1 VTESILEMQ
10 GVKKSFPGV
19 QALKGVDFSV
29 LKGEIHALVGQ
40 NGAGKSTLLK
50 ILSGVYHADSGS
62 VMINGEKLTRWS
74 SQEMI
79 ERGISFIYQE
89 LNLVQ
94 SLSVAQNIYIG
105 REPRNAFGLINWNK
119 MRAGAREALARIG
132 AADFD
137 VDMPVKQLTVAKQQ
151 LVAIAR
157 ALDMAPTLLI
167 LDEPT
172 SRLGLKD
179 TEKLFTLL
187 QKMQED
193 GLSIIYVSHRL
204 SEIYRISNRITVLR
218 DGQWIATQ
226 DTCDMSPRELV
237 QNMVGKDVADQTYTR
252 EKPNGDVVLEL
263 NNLQGENINGVNL
276 KLRKNEVLG
285 LIGAVG
291 AGKTETVRAL
301 FGIDKLSAGTIKVGC
316 KELKHYT
323 PTEVISLGMALCPE
337 DRKYQGLLLDNSISV
352 NVTLAGL
359 RKFTNWKWFPNRKQ
373 EISTVVELVNKL
385 RVATPSIKKN
395 TRSLS
400 GGNQQKVV
408 LAKWL
413 CTSSQVFV
421 FDEPTIG
428 IDVQSKAEIYEL
440 MHELAG
446 EGAGVLFVTSDI
458 EEGLQVSDRVLVM
471 YKGKIIKELYPGTT
485 TKEEVSLFA
494 MGGTPDEQH

>member
-1 VTESILEMQ
+1 MTESILEMQ
-10 GVKKSFPGV
+10 AVKKSFPGV

-105 REPRNAFGLINWNK
+105 REPRNAFGLINWNT
-119 MRAGAREALARIG
+119 MRAGAQEALARIG
-132 AADFD
+132 AADLD

-226 DTCDMSPRELV
+226 DACYMSPRELV
-237 QNMVGKDVADQTYTR
+237 QNMVGKDVADQTYTQ
-252 EKPNGDVVLEL
+252 EKPYGDFVLEL
-263 NNLQGENINGVNL
+263 NDLQGENINGVNL

-316 KELKHYT
+316 KEMKHYT
-323 PTEVISLGMALCPE
+323 PTEAISLGMALCPE
-337 DRKYQGLLLDNSISV
+337 DRKYQGLLLDNSISE
-352 NVTLAGL
+352 NITLAGL

-373 EISTVVELVNKL
+373 EISTVVELVKKL
-385 RVATPSIKKN
+385 RIATPSIKKN

>member
-10 GVKKSFPGV
+10 GINKHFPGV
-19 QALKGVDFSV
+19 QALKDVDFSV

-62 VMINGEKLTRWS
+62 VKIDGKKLAKWDP
-74 SQEMI
+74 QEMI
-79 ERGISFIYQE
+79 DRGISFIYQE

-105 REPRNAFGLINWNK
+105 REPRNAFGLIDWK
-119 MRAGAREALARIG
+119 RMRAGAREALARIG
-132 AADFD
+132 ADDLD
-137 VDMPVKQLTVAKQQ
+137 VNMPVEQLTVAKQQ

-157 ALDMAPTLLI
+157 ALDMAPTILI

-172 SRLGLKD
+172 SRLGLED
-179 TEKLFTLL
+179 TERLFSLL
-187 QKMQED
+187 KNMQAE
-193 GLSIIYVSHRL
+193 GLSIVYVSHRL

-218 DGQWIATQ
+218 DGQLIATE
-226 DTCDMSPRELV
+226 TAADMSAQQLV
-237 QNMVGKDVADQTYTR
+237 RNMVGEDVADKTYARQKTFG
-252 EKPNGDVVLEL
+252 EVVLKL
-263 NNLQGENINGVNL
+263 DNLQGEGVNGVDL
-276 KLRKNEVLG
+276 ELHKNEVLG

-301 FGIDKLSAGTIKVGC
+301 FGIDKPQDGSIRIGDKDARQNTS
-316 KELKHYT
+316 
-323 PTEVISLGMALCPE
+323 TEAISLGMALCPE
-337 DRKYQGLLLDNSISV
+337 DRKYQGLLLDNSISE

-359 RKFTNWKWFPNRKQ
+359 RRFSNWKWFPNKQ
-373 EISTVVELVNKL
+373 KERSVVVDLVKRL
-385 RVATPSIKKN
+385 RVATPSIN
-395 TRSLS
+395 TNARSLS

-428 IDVQSKAEIYEL
+428 VDVQGKAEIYDL
-440 MHELAG
+440 MHELAQQ
-446 EGAGVLFVTSDI
+446 GAGVLFVTSDI
-458 EEGLQVSDRVLVM
+458 EEGLQVCDRVLVM
-471 YKGKIIKELYPGTT
+471 YKGSIIKELDPGKTG
-485 TKEEVSLFA
+485 KEEASLYS

>member
-1 VTESILEMQ
+1 MTESILEMQ
-10 GVKKSFPGV
+10 AIHKRFPGV
-19 QALKGVDFSV
+19 QALKNVDFSV

-62 VMINGEKLTRWS
+62 VKINGDHLTKWDP
-74 SQEMI
+74 QEMI
-79 ERGISFIYQE
+79 DRGISFIYQE

-94 SLSVAQNIYIG
+94 SLSIAQNIFIG
-105 REPRNAFGLINWNK
+105 REPRNAFGFIEWNK
-119 MRAGAREALARIG
+119 MRAGAREALARVG
-132 AADFD
+132 ADDLD
-137 VDMPVKQLTVAKQQ
+137 VDMTVEDLTVARQQ

-157 ALDMAPTLLI
+157 ALDMSPTILI

-172 SRLGLKD
+172 SRLGLED
-179 TEKLFTLL
+179 TETLFALL
-187 QKMQED
+187 KKMQAD
-193 GLSIIYVSHRL
+193 GLSIVYVSHRL

-218 DGQWIATQ
+218 DGKLIATRSAQ
-226 DTCDMSPRELV
+226 EMPAQELV
-237 QNMVGKDVADQTYTR
+237 RNMVGEDVADKTYGR
-252 EKPNGDVVLEL
+252 QKHLSEPVLQ
-263 NNLQGENINGVNL
+263 LQDLQAEGVNGVNL
-276 KLRKNEVLG
+276 SLRKHEVLG

-301 FGIDKLSAGTIKVGC
+301 FGIDKPTAG
-316 KELKHYT
+316 
-323 PTEVISLGMALCPE
+323 EVIVGERKAKQHTATEAIAMGMALCPE
-337 DRKYQGLLLDNSISV
+337 DRKYQGLLLDNTIRE

-359 RKFTNWKWFPNRKQ
+359 RKFTRWKWFPQPKEER
-373 EISTVVELVNKL
+373 SVVLDLFKRL
-385 RVATPSIKKN
+385 RVAAPSIN
-395 TRSLS
+395 TNARSLS

-428 IDVQSKAEIYEL
+428 VDVQGKAEIYDL
-440 MHELAG
+440 MHELADQ
-446 EGAGVLFVTSDI
+446 GAGVLFVTSDI

-471 YKGKIIKELYPGTT
+471 YKGSIIKELDPQKTS
-485 TKEEVSLFA
+485 KEEASLYS